1 MNHPATEVTYA
12 LTRQRL
18 NSTPSVMHRLLPNEP
33 RVVNAKAQAHL
44 TQRYLLPY
52 IKVLTAYWLALR
64 AQVDLP
70 LRQAN
75 PIKLGKPYPIG
86 QCLEITLA
94 VQQLLRT
101 NDTRFIPG
109 TEEEQGQSA
118 FSAFRKAGGTVRQ
131 VWGDLRGEF
140 FQNAFQVGTLYVDV
154 ANDTVTPSKPKI
166 EIQSFIEA
174 NFVPI
179 RDFHHFAHLAAH
191 YWQVRVYPNHVVPA
205 LAPTCPLIL
214 LSPSGQF
221 RLAEATHYMVALA
234 QATAYR
240 MSEAVLYDEPMPTE
254 VFAKVS
260 ERLTGTRWQ
269 LPSNP
274 TVGRA
279 AALRACR
286 EQRAKRWHRSQR
298 QAHDSIKTA
307 LEINHRLGK
316 SLTPTN
322 SIPLKRV
329 EPTPS
334 ELTGHTQ
341 AIMADLRATE
351 QAIAALTQRLAIYQ
365 TARHAYAHALHNEL
379 AKIEIG

>member
-18 NSTPSVMHRLLPNEP
+18 NSTLSVMHHLLPNEP
-33 RVVNAKAQAHL
+33 RVVNTKAQAHL

-52 IKVLTAYWLALR
+52 LKALTAYLLALR
-64 AQVDLP
+64 AQIDLP
-70 LRQAN
+70 LQQTN

-94 VQQLLRT
+94 VQQQLRT
-101 NDTRFIPG
+101 TDTRFVPG
-109 TEEEQGQSA
+109 TEEEQGQRA
-118 FSAFRKAGGTVRQ
+118 FVAFRKAGGTVRQ

-140 FQNAFQVGTLYVDV
+140 FQNAFQVGILYIDV

-166 EIQSFIEA
+166 EILPFTDAE
-174 NFVPI
+174 FVPI
-179 RDFHHFAHLAAH
+179 RDFRHFAHLAAH
-191 YWQVRVYPNHVVPA
+191 YWQDRVYPNHVVPA
-205 LAPTCPLIL
+205 LAPTYPLIL

-221 RLAEATHYMVALA
+221 RLAEATHYMLALA

-286 EQRAKRWHRSQR
+286 EQRAKKWHRSQR

-316 SLTPTN
+316 PLPSTN
-322 SIPLKRV
+322 P
-329 EPTPS
+329 PPS
-334 ELTGHTQ
+334 ELTEHAQ
-341 AIMADLRATE
+341 ALMANLRATE
-351 QAIAALTQRLAIYQ
+351 QAIAALKQRIAIYQ
-365 TARHAYAHALHNEL
+365 TARHVYAHALQNEL
-379 AKIEIG
+379 AKKEVD